1 MCTHMMQYVEVC
13 DLLARAQETYYIV
26 KQLAIFFCD
35 KRNMASIFQHLAG
48 YKDGTGTFCCY
59 GKSRRQPDRPL
70 AAERPN
76 TGRSMRT
83 D

>member
-1 MCTHMMQYVEVC
+1 MSMVIAKWLFRH
-13 DLLARAQETYYIV
+13 LLPSKSKNEIDSAKKKQEIPRFM
-26 KQLAIFFCD
+26 I
-35 KRNMASIFQHLAG
+35 RHLAG